1 MNVLGS
7 KKLKSRSP
15 GVTESRSF
23 LVRYRRTY
31 VLKNIIVTVYNHGIQ
46 FFADLE
52 EYPHVAM
59 VKQLDF
65 GWNKKVISLIQSTK
79 ILLIPSKCEIIFV
92 TLKNCKFDSA

>member
-1 MNVLGS
+1 
-7 KKLKSRSP
+7 
-15 GVTESRSF
+15 
-23 LVRYRRTY
+23 VRYRRTY

-65 GWNKKVISLIQSTK
+65 G
-79 ILLIPSKCEIIFV
+79 
-92 TLKNCKFDSA
+92 